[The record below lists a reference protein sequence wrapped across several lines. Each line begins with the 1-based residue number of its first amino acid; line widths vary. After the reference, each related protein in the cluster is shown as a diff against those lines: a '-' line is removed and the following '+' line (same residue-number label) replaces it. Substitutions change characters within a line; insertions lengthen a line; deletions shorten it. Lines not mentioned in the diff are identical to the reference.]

1 MSPDRMPP
9 LVKQIMTGLRYR
21 YASLNNTHFEAAWT
35 DSQGDCR
42 CRHKHQMLSDAARC
56 GLHRAAGWYVLAVER
71 GEPRQLTTAENKIV
85 NDFRF
90 ASRKIKV

>member
-21 YASLNNTHFEAAWT
+21 YASLNNTHYEVAWT
-35 DSQGDCR
+35 DIQGDGR

-56 GLHRAAGWYVLAVER
+56 GLLRPAGWYVLAVER
-71 GEPRQLTTAENKIV
+71 GEPRPLTAAENKIV
-85 NDFRF
+85 DEFRF
-90 ASRKIKV
+90 ASRKTKA

>member
-9 LVKQIMTGLRYR
+9 LVKQIMTGLGYR

-56 GLHRAAGWYVLAVER
+56 GLYRPAGWYVLAIER
-71 GEPRQLTTAENKIV
+71 GEPRQLTLAENKIV

-90 ASRKIKV
+90 ASRKTKV

>member
-1 MSPDRMPP
+1 MSADRMPP

-21 YASLNNTHFEAAWT
+21 YASLNNTHYEAVWT
-35 DSQGDCR
+35 DSGGDCR

-56 GLHRAAGWYVLAVER
+56 GLPRAAGWYVLAVVR
-71 GEPRQLTTAENKIV
+71 GEPRQLTAAEDKIV

-90 ASRKIKV
+90 ASRKTKV

>member
-21 YASLNNTHFEAAWT
+21 YASLNNTHYEAAWT
-35 DSQGDCR
+35 DSRGDCR

-56 GLHRAAGWYVLAVER
+56 GLHRAAGCYVLAVER

-90 ASRKIKV
+90 ASRKAKV